1 MRSLARH
8 YWPCLETICETVNRG
23 ETITYG
29 ELADML
35 GLKLARQEWSA
46 LLDLIAGKTKRE
58 VGDDLTWIV
67 IYSQGPAKGLSRY
80 FSNNNQLP
88 GSASL
93 NPKNSRQ
100 VADYKRTLKKIYKF
114 TYTLRTADNVTSVVR
129 VPRSRRRTLQ
139 RRERLPTPP

>member
-1 MRSLARH
+1 MRSLVRH
-8 YWPCLETICETVNRG
+8 YWPCLEKICETINRR

-29 ELADML
+29 ELANKL

-80 FSNNNQLP
+80 FSNNERLP
-88 GSASL
+88 GSTSL
-93 NPKNSRQ
+93 DLKNAKQ
-100 VADYKRTLKKIYKF
+100 ITDYKRKLKEIYKF
-114 TYTLRTADNVTSVVR
+114 TYTLKTVQGMTCISKVR
-129 VPRSRRRTLQ
+129 RSRRLTS
-139 RRERLPTPP
+139 

>member
-1 MRSLARH
+1 MRSLVRH
-8 YWPCLETICETVNRG
+8 YWPCLETICETINRR

-29 ELADML
+29 DLADKL

-80 FSNNNQLP
+80 FSNNEQPP
-88 GSASL
+88 GSTSL
-93 NPKNSRQ
+93 DPKNLTQ
-100 VADYKRTLKKIYKF
+100 VTDYKRTLRKLYKF
-114 TYTLRTADNVTSVVR
+114 TYTLQTVGRVTSIVR
-129 VPRSRRRTLQ
+129 VPRK
-139 RRERLPTPP
+139 